1 MTMQCIFKSGSP
13 ALASNEPSPLTLHQ
27 SRLRMLL
34 RKVRSFCLLLPD
46 LLSGSLSSWIHT
58 DEAKEGTEDRKE
70 HGTPTSTWRQQR
82 GEEHEQVKAAGIRQL
97 AVFPWQG

>member
-13 ALASNEPSPLTLHQ
+13 ARASNEPSPLTLHQ

-46 LLSGSLSSWIHT
+46 LLSGSLM
-58 DEAKEGTEDRKE
+58 EA
-70 HGTPTSTWRQQR
+70 
-82 GEEHEQVKAAGIRQL
+82 
-97 AVFPWQG
+97 